1 MSNKITF
8 IDQVGRT
15 ILAEAV
21 ETTTTQLVVKNPAMI
36 NVNQLQN
43 GQLQVQLYPLF
54 FAEFLSE
61 SSRVAGTTWKF
72 NLAQIVTTD
81 DAVVDQR
88 LVEQYDRVFGA
99 KAPAVSAP
107 AETPVI
113 KLFDDEG
120 K

>member
-1 MSNKITF
+1 MSKKITF
-8 IDQVGRT
+8 IDQIGRT
-15 ILAEAV
+15 LLAEEV
-21 ETTTTQLVVKNPAMI
+21 ETTNTQLVVKNPAMI

-54 FAEFLSE
+54 FAEFLAE

-72 NLAQIVTTD
+72 NLSQIATTD

-88 LVEQYDRVFGA
+88 LIDQYDRVFGA
-99 KAPAVSAP
+99 KAPAASAP